1 MHHIFTNVQPNVSG
15 TRIIYDS
22 ILYTILLYRKFNPRS
37 VYLAVFK
44 IGYWPIYL
52 PYTVDLSIDTVHI
65 ERNTV
70 SLVYRFRGRARS
82 GPLLSGV
89 LFTS

>member
-22 ILYTILLYRKFNPRS
+22 ILYTILLYRKFNPGS

-52 PYTVDLSIDTVHI
+52 PYTVDLSINTVHL
-65 ERNTV
+65 ERNT
-70 SLVYRFRGRARS
+70 L
-82 GPLLSGV
+82 
-89 LFTS
+89 